1 VTNLTGLQALLV
13 RAIQP
18 NDSKEDI
25 FVKQLRSKGANI
37 HHFPVMETVAIDQ
50 FSDIGSISYYLH
62 NYASYKKAIFVSKSS
77 VYFLLD
83 WLKNNLEKYP
93 KGLPAGPR
101 YYAIGKTTADALKNI
116 NINADHPKQDFS
128 SEGLLSLPSLFVG
141 DHQKV
146 VIFSGVGGRQLLSS
160 ELKSRG
166 FLVDSCELYNRKCL
180 KDFSTE
186 INRLISKDV
195 LDVVVIHSAEIL
207 ENLLSQTAPTNL
219 FTLKLLTL
227 LVPSERIRLLA
238 ESLGFKKIICSPS
251 ASTEQMVSMIHE
263 CYSNQ
268 L

>member
-1 VTNLTGLQALLV
+1 MPGPKTEIGFSGKASPPPIFSTSDFPSRGIDAAQA
-13 RAIQP
+13 
-18 NDSKEDI
+18 
-25 FVKQLRSKGANI
+25 VKSFI
-37 HHFPVMETVAIDQ
+37 
-50 FSDIGSISYYLH
+50 
-62 NYASYKKAIFVSKSS
+62 
-77 VYFLLD
+77 
-83 WLKNNLEKYP
+83 
-93 KGLPAGPR
+93 
-101 YYAIGKTTADALKNI
+101 KNI

-128 SEGLLSLPSLFVG
+128 SEGLLGLPSLLVG

-146 VIFSGVGGRQLLSS
+146 IIFSGVGGRQLLSS

-166 FLVDSCELYNRKCL
+166 FSVDDCELYNRKCL

-195 LDVVVIHSAEIL
+195 LDVVIVHSAELL
-207 ENLLSQTAPTNL
+207 ENLLSQTTPTNL

-251 ASTEQMVSMIHE
+251 ASTEQMVSMMRE

-268 L
+268 S